1 MSKKASKPQDQTTS
15 DEEKS
20 DEFKNFERAIDR
32 TLSLP
37 KDEVERIKREVPV
50 VKEKPKTRDN

>member
-20 DEFKNFERAIDR
+20 DEFKHFERAIDR